1 MSAPLARNNQHVQ
14 RLRRLTGRRDA
25 RHDDGCVVVEGAKVI
40 NEALDAGADLEA
52 LFVSD
57 GVDVDVVGRAASL
70 GVACHV
76 VADGVLD
83 KVLDTVSPQ
92 AVCAIARWV
101 SPGLASLAPALAAG
115 GFVVVG
121 VDIRDPGNAGTLIR
135 GAEAAGV
142 VGVVLAGSSV
152 DVTSPKVVR
161 STAGALFH
169 LPVVTNSDLDLVLA
183 TFAEWGVSTWGTAV
197 LPGQSVAYDEADLT
211 GPTALLLGNEAH
223 GLSEATLA
231 AVDGIVH
238 IPMAGRTES
247 LNVSLAAAVLCFEAA
262 RQRRT

>member
-52 LFVSD
+52 IFVSD
-57 GVDVDVVGRAASL
+57 GADVDVVDRAASL

-83 KVLDTVSPQ
+83 KVLDTTTKP
-92 AVCAIARWV
+92 
-101 SPGLASLAPALAAG
+101 PALAAG

-135 GAEAAGV
+135 GAEAAGA

-169 LPVVTNSDLDLVLA
+169 LPVLTNSDLDVVLA

-197 LPGQSVAYDEADLT
+197 LPGRSVAYDEADLT

-231 AVDGIVH
+231 AMDGMVH

-247 LNVSLAAAVLCFEAA
+247 LNVSMAAAVLCFEAA